1 MLNPTIRGEHP
12 CADCQTTNN
21 PIWYTHNPYWNA
33 VVGDQALIL
42 CPACFAERAHQKG
55 LHPIAWALIAEQK
68 CPQCTRLYWQVDPA
82 DTLCP
87 YCTLKQVHN
96 D

>member
-1 MLNPTIRGEHP
+1 MLHPDIRGNGP
-12 CADCQTTNN
+12 CNDCNTVNN
-21 PIWYTHNPYWNA
+21 IVWFTHNPYWNA

-42 CPACFAERAHQKG
+42 CVVCFAIRAHVKG

-68 CPQCTRLYWQVDPA
+68 CPECDRLYWQVDPA

-87 YCTLKQVHN
+87 YCALRHAHK
-96 D
+96 